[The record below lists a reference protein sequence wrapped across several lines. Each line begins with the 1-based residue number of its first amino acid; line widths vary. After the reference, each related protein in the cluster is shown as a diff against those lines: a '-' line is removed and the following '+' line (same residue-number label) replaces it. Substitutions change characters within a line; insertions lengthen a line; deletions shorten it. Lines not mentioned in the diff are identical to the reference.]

1 MDQIKFV
8 IEEPTTLEGV
18 DFKRYDVAVYLND
31 KKLAHNL
38 FNAAEVLPVYK
49 YHFAEFDMFTCSC
62 GIAGCAGFQTPVVQT
77 VKEGMLTWTFPEG
90 NEYKTDK
97 KVYQFDQKQFKEI
110 FAQLN
115 KDMLAL
121 EKQKIIHD
129 TLIRDESMYIGYNET
144 LDENVTRFETKEKLK
159 ESLKWFENRYQGI
172 QNFNDMLEE
181 KYPDLVKKDFRYT
194 YEAEESKYPYSLG
207 EVVGRLLNQFP
218 SRAKEKAYLQSCEL
232 AVEAIIEMLAGNNK
246 KFKKIAHN
254 SYEKHDMSSH
264 HLISWDMSVKEEDFD
279 FEKLGLIVKN

>member
-18 DFKRYDVAVYLND
+18 DFKRYDVAVCLNE
-31 KKLAHNL
+31 KKLPHNL
-38 FNAAEVLPVYK
+38 FNVAEVLPVYK

-62 GIAGCAGFQTPVVQT
+62 GVAGCAGFQTPVVQT
-77 VKEGMLTWTFPEG
+77 VKDGIVTWTFPEG

-97 KVYQFDQKQFKEI
+97 KVYQFDQKQFKEV
-110 FAQLN
+110 FSQLN
-115 KDMLAL
+115 KDMFAL

-129 TLIRDESMYIGYNET
+129 TFIRDESMYGGYE
-144 LDENVTRFETKEKLK
+144 ENQVRYEATPMK

-181 KYPDLVKKDFRYT
+181 KYPDLVNKDFRYT
-194 YEAEESKYPYSLG
+194 YETEESKYPYSLG
-207 EVVGRLLNQFP
+207 EVVGRLLNKFP
-218 SRAKEKAYLQSCEL
+218 SRAKEKAYLQSCEV

-246 KFKKIAHN
+246 KFKKMSHN
-254 SYEKHDMSSH
+254 SYEKNDMSSH
-264 HLISWDMSVKEEDFD
+264 YLISWDMSVKEEDFD

>member
-8 IEEPTTLEGV
+8 IEEPSTLEGV

-62 GIAGCAGFQTPVVQT
+62 GIAGCAGFQAPVIHT
-77 VKEGMLTWTFPEG
+77 AKEGIVTWTFPEG
-90 NEYKTDK
+90 DSYKTDK
-97 KVYQFDQKQFKEI
+97 KVYQFVQSEFQEV
-110 FAQLN
+110 FAKLN

-121 EKQKIIHD
+121 EKKKMFHD
-129 TLIRDESMYIGYNET
+129 TLIRDESMYIGYDET
-144 LDENVTRFETKEKLK
+144 LDEKQPRFEAREQLK
-159 ESLKWFENRYQGI
+159 ESLKWFENRYQGV

-181 KYPDLVKKDFRYT
+181 KYPDLVSKDFRYT
-194 YEAEESKYPYSLG
+194 YEKEESKYAYSLG
-207 EVVGRLLNQFP
+207 DVVGRLLNQFP
-218 SRAKEKAYLQSCEL
+218 SRAKEKSYLKSCEV
-232 AVEAIIEMLAGNNK
+232 AVEAIIDMLNGNNK

-254 SYEKHDMSSH
+254 SYEKYEMSSH